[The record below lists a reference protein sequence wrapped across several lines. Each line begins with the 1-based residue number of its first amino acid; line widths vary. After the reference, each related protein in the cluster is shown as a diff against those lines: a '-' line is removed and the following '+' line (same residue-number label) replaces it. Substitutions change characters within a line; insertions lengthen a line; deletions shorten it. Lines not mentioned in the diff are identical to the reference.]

1 MQKQAEDTIVIEGKN
16 LDEALQA
23 ACDRLNTTPNQVE
36 YEVVNEGRSGGVLGF
51 LRGRSVKVRVTR
63 KSAAQRMIHE
73 IVAGLFERMKMNVE
87 HKVLRGEDAYEI
99 EIETEDADGLLI
111 GRGGDTLKALQHLIS
126 RMVGQQDETVRV
138 RVDVAGYRKRR
149 TDQLRKKAHDLAE
162 RARGSSRDVMSEP
175 LPADERRILHLA
187 LADDDSVS
195 TRAVGD
201 GQTKRV
207 AVSSTGRRSGS
218 GSNGGPRRR
227 SGGRPRGE
235 RSERSERSDRG
246 DRSQSRRRPPRRD
259 DRRDDRRDEP
269 RVARDVDEAPAME
282 RRDSEAS
289 SDRPSRGRSR
299 DRDRGRSRD
308 RDRDRDRGPAADR
321 GRERDR
327 QPAAADREEKTEQ
340 IAEQEREPEFGRRS
354 RGRGKRAEL
363 SESYFNIPAKVED
376 ETSDHGDAK
385 ESGSDKD
392 SEEKTDITWGRRRRP
407 GRGRR

>member
-1 MQKQAEDTIVIEGKN
+1 MQKQAEDTVVIEGKN

-23 ACDRLNTTPNQVE
+23 ACDRLDTTPNQVE

-51 LRGRSVKVRVTR
+51 LRGRSVKVKVTR
-63 KSAAQRMIHE
+63 KSVAQRMIHE
-73 IVAGLFERMKMNVE
+73 IVAGLFERMRMNVE

-99 EIETEDADGLLI
+99 EIETEDSDGLLI

-149 TDQLRKKAHDLAE
+149 TEQLRKKAHDLAE

-207 AVSSTGRRSGS
+207 AVSAAGSGRRSGS

-227 SGGRPRGE
+227 SSGGGRG
-235 RSERSERSDRG
+235 RSERGDRG
-246 DRSQSRRRPPRRD
+246 DRGDRGQSRRRPR
-259 DRRDDRRDEP
+259 RRDDRRDEP
-269 RVARDVDEAPAME
+269 RVARDVSDAPDME
-282 RRDSEAS
+282 RRDSEAP
-289 SDRPSRGRSR
+289 SDRPSRGR

-308 RDRDRDRGPAADR
+308 RGRDRDRRPAADR
-321 GRERDR
+321 GRDRDRDRDR
-327 QPAAADREEKTEQ
+327 QPAAAAREEKPEQ
-340 IAEQEREPEFGRRS
+340 VAEKEREPEFGRRG
-354 RGRGKRAEL
+354 RGRGKPTGL
-363 SESYFNIPAKVED
+363 TDSYFNIPATVED
-376 ETSDHGDAK
+376 DKADGAEGK
-385 ESGSDKD
+385 ESGSDKA